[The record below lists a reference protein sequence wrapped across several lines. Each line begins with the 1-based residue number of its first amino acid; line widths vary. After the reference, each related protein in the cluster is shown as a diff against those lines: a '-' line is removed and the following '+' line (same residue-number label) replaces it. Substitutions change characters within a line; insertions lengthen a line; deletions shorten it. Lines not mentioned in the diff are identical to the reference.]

1 MRLIKYFS
9 IALLSGLLLL
19 SCQKKE
25 SNTVKFGATFPLT
38 GDVASYG
45 ISAKQ
50 GIELK
55 IDEINKQGGVLGK
68 QIVVDFQDDKNDKK
82 EAVSIFNKFATID
95 KVPVVFGSAGS
106 TVSLAIAPLANK
118 YHVVLISP
126 ISSSKQLSTKGGEYF
141 FRTCPA
147 DNLQAEVL
155 AKWVVESGAKKV
167 AVVYTNNSWGKPL
180 AEDFKELFTKSGG
193 QVVLFEGIDE
203 NTTDV
208 RTIISKIKAIKD
220 LDAIVSPTYP
230 KEGGIFVMQLKQM
243 GVNIPLFGGDN
254 WGSPEF
260 LQIAGDAANGVY
272 YTAPTQSK
280 SPYYESFVK
289 NFENKFHKK
298 PDIFS
303 AYAYDAATAIIKSV
317 DKAKSFKPDDIKNT
331 LVNIEFMGVSGEIKF
346 KPNGDLETKGFD
358 KRTIQNGKS
367 VLVEN

>member
-1 MRLIKYFS
+1 MRVIKFLIILIFS
-9 IALLSGLLLL
+9 SLLLF
-19 SCQKKE
+19 SCQKKGT
-25 SNTVKFGATFPLT
+25 NAIKFGATFPLT

-55 IDEINKQGGVLGK
+55 IEEVNKEGGLLGK
-68 QIVVDFQDDKNDKK
+68 KIIVDFQDDKNDKK

-106 TVSLAIAPLANK
+106 TVSLAIVPLANK

-126 ISSSKQLSTKGGEYF
+126 ISSSKQLSNKGGEYF

-155 AKWVVESGAKKV
+155 AKWVAESGAKRV
-167 AVVYTNNSWGKPL
+167 AIVYTNNSWGKPL

-193 QVVLFEGIDE
+193 HIVLFEGIEE

-208 RTIISKIKAIKD
+208 RTVISKIKSIKS

-230 KEGGIFVMQLKQM
+230 KEGGTFVMQLKQM
-243 GVNIPLFGGDN
+243 GVNVPLYGGDN

-260 LQIAGDAANGVY
+260 LQIAGDAANGVF

-280 SPYYESFVK
+280 SPYYEGFVK
-289 NFENKFHKK
+289 NFERKFHKE
-298 PDIFS
+298 PDVFS
-303 AYAYDAATAIIKSV
+303 AYAYDAATAIVKSIK
-317 DKAKSFKPDDIKNT
+317 KAKSFKPQDIRET
-331 LVNIEFMGVSGEIKF
+331 LIGIDFMGVSGEIKF

-358 KRTIQNGKS
+358 KRTIKDGKS
-367 VLVEN
+367 VVL